1 MKQVIQNYRTG
12 ELELAEVPY
21 PACKSNGV
29 IVKNVSSAISI
40 GTEKLMLSTAKKSL
54 LKKAL
59 DRPDLVKKVI
69 NMAKTEGISEAYR
82 QAKNRLDDPIP
93 LGYSCAGII
102 EEIGSGVLGYQKG
115 DKVACFGSNYA
126 THAEYNWIPKNL
138 IVRIPEELSFEEASF
153 VGIGAISLHA
163 IRKGGITLG
172 ENVAVIGLGLLGLI
186 AIQILRSLN
195 CKVLGVDINND
206 RLELAKKFGCNFVAN
221 ANDRASVVQSSK
233 DLSEG
238 YGVDKV
244 LVYASNGDKNS
255 VSMYAEM
262 ARDRGKIIIPGV
274 IPMEVPRKDF
284 FEKELELVVPRSA
297 GPGIF
302 DENYELKGVDYPIG
316 DVRWSEQ
323 RNMKAFLDLVA
334 SNKVSVKDLITHR
347 FNFTEAE
354 KAYDLIIENKEPVLG
369 SIFKY
374 NDENT
379 NNHYK
384 KKTFNLSERTNNLSE
399 RTKGKK
405 DQVVLGLIGAGLF
418 AKTTLLP
425 ILKKMDNVRLKWLA
439 TTTGL
444 TANHNGKKFG
454 FENITTDYK
463 EILSDDEVDAVMVL
477 TRHNTHAKFVSEVLD
492 SHKNVFVE
500 KPLCINEK
508 QLNSLDL
515 AHSNNPD
522 NFIMVGF
529 NRRFSP
535 HSIFI
540 KENFK
545 NAKGPFVVTCRV
557 NAGYA
562 EKDSWVLDPESGG
575 GRIVGEACHFID
587 LISFLTNELPV
598 SIYVETIDESNGF
611 YKSDNLVISIKLSN
625 GSLGSIVYYAN
636 GHKRYPREIIE
647 ISGNGMV
654 GIINNFVK
662 SKVFKGSHIKNKK
675 TLGVDRGH
683 RNELR
688 EFVNAIQLNYS
699 PFKYE
704 ELFQTTL
711 ASILAE
717 GLPTTKKSIMLN
729 EVK

>member
-12 ELELAEVPY
+12 KLELVEVPY

-29 IVKNVSSAISI
+29 IIKNISSAISI

-93 LGYSCAGII
+93 LGYSCSGII

-115 DKVACFGSNYA
+115 EKVACFGSNYA
-126 THAEYNWIPKNL
+126 SHADYNWIPKNL
-138 IVRIPEELSFEEASF
+138 MVRIPEELSFEEASF

-163 IRKGGITLG
+163 IRKAEITLG

-186 AIQILRSLN
+186 AVQILRSLN
-195 CKVLGVDINND
+195 CKVIGVDINDD
-206 RLELAKKFGCNFVAN
+206 RLKLAKKLGCNFVAN
-221 ANDRASVVQSSK
+221 ANNRASVVQSSK

-238 YGVDKV
+238 YGVDNV
-244 LVYASNGDKNS
+244 LVYASNGGKDS

-262 ARDRGKIIIPGV
+262 ARDRGKIVIPGV
-274 IPMEVPRKDF
+274 VDMEVPRKDF
-284 FEKELELVVPRSA
+284 FEKELQLIVTRAA

-302 DENYELKGVDYPIG
+302 DENYELKGIDYPVG

-323 RNMKAFLDLVA
+323 RNMKAFLELVA
-334 SNKVSVKDLITHR
+334 SKKVSVKDLITHR
-347 FNFTEAE
+347 FDFTEAE
-354 KAYDLIIENKEPVLG
+354 KAYDLIIENKEPILG
-369 SIFKY
+369 AIFKY
-374 NDENT
+374 SNENT
-379 NNHYK
+379 NNHNK
-384 KKTFNLSERTNNLSE
+384 KKTFNISKRTN
-399 RTKGKK
+399 GKK

-425 ILKKMDNVRLKWLA
+425 ILKKMDNVKLKWLA

-454 FENITTDYK
+454 AENITTDYRN
-463 EILSDDEVDAVMVL
+463 LLNDDEVDGVMVL
-477 TRHNTHAKFVSEVLD
+477 TRHNSHAKFVTEVLD

-500 KPLCINEK
+500 KPLCVNEK
-508 QLNSLDL
+508 QLNDIDL

-535 HSIFI
+535 HSLFI
-540 KENFK
+540 RENFK
-545 NAKGPFVVTCRV
+545 NTKGPFVVTCRV

-562 EKDSWVLDPESGG
+562 EKNSWVLDPESGG

-587 LISFLTNELPV
+587 LITFLTNELPI
-598 SIYVETIDESNGF
+598 SISVETIDESNGYF
-611 YKSDNLVISIKLSN
+611 KSDNLVISIKLSN

-636 GHKRYPREIIE
+636 GHKRYPREIVE

-662 SKVFKGSHIKNKK
+662 SRVFRGNDLKNKR
-675 TLGVDRGH
+675 TFGVDRGH
-683 RNELR
+683 KNEMK
-688 EFVNAIQLNYS
+688 EFIDACELNYS
-699 PFKYE
+699 PFKYN

-711 ASILAE
+711 SSILVE
-717 GLPTTKKSIMLN
+717 RLPTTKKSVKLN
-729 EVK
+729 KVK